1 MKKFA
6 IAATAATAAAMMM
19 SAQGAFAADGA
30 TIYNTVCF
38 ACHSTGAAGA
48 PKTGDKAA
56 WAPRIAQGMDV
67 MKQHAVQG
75 FKGAKGVMPPKGG
88 RADLP
93 DADIEAAVEY
103 LVSKSQ

>member
-1 MKKFA
+1 MKKLA
-6 IAATAATAAAMMM
+6 IAATAAAMMF

-48 PKTGDKAA
+48 PKAGDKAA
-56 WAPRIAQGMDV
+56 WEPRIAQGMDV
-67 MKQHAVQG
+67 LKQHALQG
-75 FKGAKGVMPPKGG
+75 FKGTKGVMPPKGG

-103 LVSKSQ
+103 IVSKAQ

>member
-1 MKKFA
+1 MKKFV
-6 IAATAATAAAMMM
+6 IAAAGAAALMI
-19 SAQGAFAADGA
+19 SAQSAVADGA
-30 TIYNTVCF
+30 ATYNTVCF

-67 MKQHAVQG
+67 MKQHAVKG
-75 FKGAKGVMPPKGG
+75 FKGSTGVMPPKGG

-103 LVSKSQ
+103 LVSKAQ

>member
-1 MKKFA
+1 MKKFVF
-6 IAATAATAAAMMM
+6 AAAAGAALMI
-19 SAQGAFAADGA
+19 SAQGAMAADGA

-48 PKTGDKAA
+48 PKAGDKAA
-56 WAPRIAQGMDV
+56 WEPRIAQGMDV
-67 MKQHAVQG
+67 LKQHAVQG
-75 FKGAKGVMPPKGG
+75 FKGTKGVMPPKGG

-103 LVSKSQ
+103 IVSKAQ

>member
-1 MKKFA
+1 MKKFV
-6 IAATAATAAAMMM
+6 IAAATTALMLAAQSTM
-19 SAQGAFAADGA
+19 AADGA

-56 WAPRIAQGMDV
+56 WDPRIAQGMDV
-67 MKQHAVQG
+67 LKQHAVQG
-75 FKGAKGVMPPKGG
+75 FKGSKGVMPPKGG

-103 LVSKSQ
+103 LVAKSK

>member
-1 MKKFA
+1 MKKSI
-6 IAATAATAAAMMM
+6 IAAAAGAVFMM
-19 SAQGAFAADGA
+19 SAQGVLAADGK

-48 PKTGDKAA
+48 PKAGDKAA
-56 WAPRIAQGMDV
+56 WEPRIAQGMDV
-67 MKQHAVQG
+67 LKQHALQG
-75 FKGAKGVMPPKGG
+75 FKGTKGVMPPKGG

-103 LVSKSQ
+103 IVSQAQ

>member
-1 MKKFA
+1 MKKFVF
-6 IAATAATAAAMMM
+6 AAAGAALMV
-19 SAQGAFAADGA
+19 SAQGAIAADGA

-56 WAPRIAQGMDV
+56 WAPRIAQGMDL
-67 MKQHAVQG
+67 MKEHAVKG
-75 FKGAKGVMPPKGG
+75 FKGTTGVMPPKGG

-103 LVSKSQ
+103 LISKSQ